1 MPGLRVDEANTSP
14 RKMTGSARTSRKSKR
29 RNVIRFTEWLGGQ
42 ESINSSPTGV
52 QQQAQDVDA
61 AGASPEF
68 VEETLIPEAP
78 AGSVEIPPILD
89 HEMKDVSP
97 NTWTT
102 APEFLSPPDDQNED
116 APRLELHSPT
126 TREQMDEK
134 YELAQEEQ
142 KADDWPSENMR
153 PSAQNLRYGGY
164 PAQPA
169 PQNRNTPLGSGRL
182 QNTTKLGNGTN
193 WGFGAPANGAPGLPS
208 VQPSQTGAGASSFAQ
223 RVGGSQP
230 AAPLDLSE
238 FPSLSGT
245 SQPQYQNTSQAIWAN
260 QRVAQQTPVQRPQ
273 QSHPVGSQAQ
283 QQHQPTQ
290 QSQDQPQRGNDDMYS
305 ASSNLQNSLDDHRY
319 GGQSGIGQ
327 ISSSRQPQSTSVDE
341 FPPLGRNGTD
351 ESDSDRRNMMQNAGF
366 GGFSNTNAFSIPQD
380 QMQNRHGLPSS
391 SSSQANNTRSSSVV
405 ERLTSPNGIGFG
417 ASSTGRSPIEP
428 NRQGQVGMQDHDRNN
443 ISTTQGNTR
452 NEHSMNAL
460 LTSFNDSQFP
470 PQQQTSQP
478 QQGRQDYGTR
488 TGDSSRRS
496 NHTPDRTPSSQMSAI
511 DEFGLPGFLST
522 ISNENPDVSY
532 LARGQDL
539 TTLGLNLNSA
549 EPLYPTFAG
558 PFAEPGSRPMQPDFR
573 LPECYTVDNIH
584 SVKDKVPH
592 FSDETLFWIFYTQPR
607 DIIQE
612 FAAIELTNRN
622 WRFHTD
628 LKMWLT
634 KDITLPEPIQMSL
647 EKEQGSYVFFNQ
659 MAWEKVR
666 VSNFELQ
673 YKQLAP
679 SMSRQT
685 GP

>member
-1 MPGLRVDEANTSP
+1 MRDSCSDSCATAPGSP
-14 RKMTGSARTSRKSKR
+14 
-29 RNVIRFTEWLGGQ
+29 
-42 ESINSSPTGV
+42 SP
-52 QQQAQDVDA
+52 
-61 AGASPEF
+61 
-68 VEETLIPEAP
+68 
-78 AGSVEIPPILD
+78 LD
-89 HEMKDVSP
+89 HEDEA
-97 NTWTT
+97 
-102 APEFLSPPDDQNED
+102 APPP
-116 APRLELHSPT
+116 ELHSST
-126 TREQMDEK
+126 TSEHAEDDFGLQ
-134 YELAQEEQ
+134 LAQEEQ

-153 PSAQNLRYGGY
+153 PNAQNLRYGGY

-208 VQPSQTGAGASSFAQ
+208 VQSSQTGAGASSFAQ

-273 QSHPVGSQAQ
+273 QSHPVSSQAQ
-283 QQHQPTQ
+283 QQHQPNQ
-290 QSQDQPQRGNDDMYS
+290 QSQEQSQRGNDDLYS

-327 ISSSRQPQSTSVDE
+327 IPASRQPQPTSVDD

-366 GGFSNTNAFSIPQD
+366 GGFSNANTFSLPQD
-380 QMQNRHGLPSS
+380 QIQTRHGLPSA
-391 SSSQANNTRSSSVV
+391 SSSQANNTRSSSVA
-405 ERLTSPNGIGFG
+405 ERLTSPNGMGFG
-417 ASSTGRSPIEP
+417 ASSTGRSPIEST
-428 NRQGQVGMQDHDRNN
+428 RQGQAGMQDHDRNN
-443 ISTTQGNTR
+443 ISATHGNAR
-452 NEHSMNAL
+452 NEHTINAL
-460 LTSFNDSQFP
+460 LTNFNESHFP
-470 PQQQTSQP
+470 LQQQTSQP
-478 QQGRQDYGTR
+478 QQPPQGRQDYGAR
-488 TGDSSRRS
+488 TGDSSRS
-496 NHTPDRTPSSQMSAI
+496 NHTPDRTPLSQMSAI
-511 DEFGLPGFLST
+511 DEFGLPGFLNT
-522 ISNENPDVSY
+522 ISNDNPDVSY

-549 EPLYPTFAG
+549 EPLFPTFAG
-558 PFAEPGSRPMQPDFR
+558 PFADPGSRPMQPDFR

-584 SVKDKVPH
+584 RVREKIPH

-607 DIIQE
+607 DIVQE
-612 FAAIELTNRN
+612 LAASELTNRN

-634 KDITLPEPIQMSL
+634 KDITLPEPIQMSV

-679 SMSRQT
+679 SLSRPN